1 MENKGRVGSL
11 VGGLILVG
19 FGLVALLTQWVPGLS
34 GLNFWGS
41 FWPLIIVGF
50 GALFFVVMLSSGRQA
65 APLAIP
71 GSIFAGIGLLML
83 IQNFTG
89 HWESW
94 AYGWTVIIMSVGI
107 GIFLMGTW
115 ASEVTQR
122 EAGRRVFSIGLI
134 LFVIFGAFFE
144 MIFNTMP
151 LSNVV
156 FPIALIVLGGWLI
169 LARSGAFGRKAEP
182 IVAEQETKKKRTKK

>member
-1 MENKGRVGSL
+1 MENNGRRVGSL

-19 FGLVALLTQWVPGLS
+19 FGLLALLTQWVPGLD
-34 GLNFWGS
+34 FWGS

-50 GALFFVVMLSSGRQA
+50 GALFFVVMLASGRQA

-71 GSIFAGIGLLML
+71 GSIFAGIGLMML

-94 AYGWTVIIMSVGI
+94 AYGWTVIIMSVGS

-115 ASEVTQR
+115 ASEVTQK
-122 EAGRRVFSIGLI
+122 EAGRRVFSIGLV
-134 LFVIFGAFFE
+134 LFIIFGAFFE

-151 LSNVV
+151 MANVV
-156 FPIALIVLGGWLI
+156 FPLALIVLGGWLI
-169 LARSGAFGRKAEP
+169 LARSGAFGRKVEAIEVEP
-182 IVAEQETKKKRTKK
+182 ETKKKRTKK